1 MQPFDFSQKSVL
13 VTGGTSGI
21 GKATATAFASLGA
34 HVIITGRHQD
44 TLDQTAQEID
54 GQVSTLQLDQAD
66 FAAVQNLA
74 SQVQEITETLD
85 VAFLNAG
92 HGDFAPVGSIDE
104 NHFDTQF
111 DVLVKGTLFS
121 AQQVLSLMFE
131 GGAIIFNVS
140 VVATMSMS
148 GASVY
153 SAAKAAVRR
162 AAQIMAKEQAQAGIR
177 VNMVSPGPIQTDFFN
192 KTSMNEEQINGF
204 AAGVQGQVPMG
215 RFGQP
220 EEIASAVVF
229 LASEQA
235 SYVTGVDLPV
245 DGGISL

>member
-1 MQPFDFSQKSVL
+1 MQSLDFSQKSVL

-21 GKATATAFASLGA
+21 GKATATAFAKLGA

-66 FAAVQNLA
+66 FVAVQNLA
-74 SQVQEITETLD
+74 SRVQEITDSLD

-92 HGDFAPVGSIDE
+92 HGDFAPMGSIDE
-104 NHFDTQF
+104 NHFDKQF

-121 AQQVLSLMFE
+121 AQQVLSLMPE
-131 GGAIIFNVS
+131 GGAIVFNAS

>member
-1 MQPFDFSQKSVL
+1 MQQLNFEGKNIL

-21 GKATATAFASLGA
+21 GRATAAAFAALGA
-34 HVIITGRHQD
+34 HVIITGRHQE
-44 TLDQTAQEID
+44 TLEQAAQDMD
-54 GQVSTLQLDQAD
+54 GKISTLQLDQAD
-66 FAAVQNLA
+66 MQAVEQL
-74 SQVQEITETLD
+74 STRLKELVDSLD

-104 NHFDTQF
+104 NHFDKQF

-121 AQQVLSLMFE
+121 AQQALSLMGE
-131 GGAIIFNVS
+131 GSSLVFNAS
-140 VVATMSMS
+140 VVATMSMP

-192 KTSMNEEQINGF
+192 KTSMNEEQISGF
-204 AAGVQGQVPMG
+204 AEGVAGQVPMG

-235 SYVTGVDLPV
+235 GYITGVDLPV